1 MIDRIFADEIYV
13 PNFKVELVKIK
24 EIIKKDEITGLKIEE
39 DLESPGVC
47 TISFHEDFNVDTQ
60 KFRWLDN
67 EDIAPGAELL
77 VYFGY
82 AFPETQG
89 IFKGKIKALEPAFAL
104 GGVLTLD
111 VQAFDH
117 SHSLQ
122 KTYTKLKKDTD
133 VTYQDVAQEIA
144 QENGLGFSGGDSARL
159 IVYKKVDRNINQKDH
174 EFLKKLAGKIGFE
187 FFLRNKTLYFRKP
200 EENKTPELVFE
211 LNNNIISFSPRLS
224 TASVTKEVK
233 VTAWSE
239 KEKKEI
245 SETAGINDLKSSN
258 GIKNFEQIVDQAN
271 DKKEAQVKIE
281 GRVVR
286 SREEAKEI
294 ALSELKRR
302 NGGFIT
308 GTLECAGDAK
318 LRPGMTVN
326 VEKVGT
332 LFSGPYYI
340 TKASHTLG
348 ENGYR
353 TTLELKRCL

>member
-13 PNFKVELVKIK
+13 PTFKVKLIKINEMIEK
-24 EIIKKDEITGLKIEE
+24 NEITGLKIEE
-39 DLESPGVC
+39 DLENPGVC

-60 KFRWLDN
+60 EFRWLDN
-67 EDIAPGAELL
+67 DDIAPGAEILA
-77 VYFGY
+77 YFGY

-89 IFKGKIKALEPAFAL
+89 TFKGKIKALEPAFAL

-144 QENGLGFSGGDSARL
+144 QGNGLSFSGGENVKL
-159 IVYKKVDRNINQKDH
+159 IVYKKVDRDVNQKDH
-174 EFLKKLAGKIGFE
+174 EFLKKLAEKIGFE
-187 FFLRNKTLYFRKP
+187 FFVRNKTLYFRKP
-200 EENKTPELVFE
+200 EEDKTPELVFE

-245 SETAGINDLKSSN
+245 SETARISDLKSCN
-258 GIKNFEQIVDQAN
+258 GIKNFEQMVDQAN
-271 DKKEAQVKIE
+271 EKKEAQVKVE

-286 SREEAKEI
+286 SREEAKDI

-308 GTLECAGDAK
+308 GNLECAGDSK
-318 LRPGMTVN
+318 LRPGITVN
-326 VEKVGT
+326 VINVGT
-332 LFSGPYYI
+332 LLSGPYYI
-340 TKASHTLG
+340 KKASHTFG